1 MNMNGGGHS
10 MGGMGGHHMWMY
22 FHTSVADT
30 VLFSF
35 WNVESAGGM
44 VLSCFIVFLAAIGFE
59 ALKWTRIV
67 LEIKS
72 RKGQSRGQGGNGRAE
87 NATQTGPSTLS
98 SRYGQQLF
106 SGSHVLQTF
115 LFAVQVLWGYLLML
129 IFMTFSVWLGLAV
142 TLGAATGYLLF
153 GNIFGSNSKFWESL
167 YEDQHRIDQPSS
179 SANLISRTALESG
192 HH

>member
-1 MNMNGGGHS
+1 MNMNGTKGMNMTGGGHS

-22 FHTSVADT
+22 FHTTVADT

-44 VLSCFIVFLAAIGFE
+44 VLSCFIVFLAAVGFE

-67 LEIKS
+67 LEI
-72 RKGQSRGQGGNGRAE
+72 N
-87 NATQTGPSTLS
+87 
-98 SRYGQQLF
+98 RYGQQLF
-106 SGSHVLQTF
+106 SGSHLLQTF

-167 YEDQHRIDQPSS
+167 YEDQHRIGQPSS
-179 SANLISRTALESG
+179 SANLISRTAHESG
-192 HH
+192 LGHH